1 MEDLEARFKAIVLR
15 LWGDEE
21 GEEIYRWIVD
31 SRPPYFHGMIVQV
44 MVPMWEMNKVDLK
57 TKILAMCACFTARH
71 MQEVEFM
78 FKAAAH
84 HGIPREQV
92 EEIVLLAGP
101 RRRLSLSRDGN
112 HAADQSLRGTRREK
126 RLAQKICD

>member
-92 EEIVLLAGP
+92 EEIVLLAGLEGGFP
-101 RRRLSLSRDGN
+101 SAEMAIMLLTKVYEE
-112 HAADQSLRGTRREK
+112 HAAKNG
-126 RLAQKICD
+126 

>member
-1 MEDLEARFKAIVLR
+1 MEDLEARFRAICLK

-21 GEEIYRWIVD
+21 GEEIYRWIAD
-31 SRPPYFHGMIVQV
+31 NRPPYFHGMLVQV

-84 HGIPREQV
+84 HGIPREHV
-92 EEIVLLAGP
+92 EEILLMAGVEGGFP
-101 RRRLSLSRDGN
+101 SAEMAITILIRVYEE
-112 HAADQSLRGTRREK
+112 HAAKNG
-126 RLAQKICD
+126 

>member
-21 GEEIYRWIVD
+21 GEEIYRWIID

-92 EEIVLLAGP
+92 EEIVLLAGLEGGFP
-101 RRRLSLSRDGN
+101 SAEMAIMLLTKVYEE
-112 HAADQSLRGTRREK
+112 HAAKNG
-126 RLAQKICD
+126 

>member
-1 MEDLEARFKAIVLR
+1 MEDLSARFKAICLK

-21 GEEIYRWIVD
+21 GEEVYNWILD
-31 SRPPYFHGMIVQV
+31 TRPPYFHGMVMQV
-44 MVPMWEMNKVDLK
+44 MVPMWEMNKVDMK

-84 HGIPREQV
+84 HGIPQEQV
-92 EEIVLLAGP
+92 EEIVLMAGLEGGFP
-101 RRRLSLSRDGN
+101 SAEMAVTLLMKVYQE
-112 HAADQSLRGTRREK
+112 HAAKQG
-126 RLAQKICD
+126 